1 MAYPF
6 SSYTHRLKTKK
17 WNDTNHL
24 VNPKEKRKGEKK
36 GKQNTKY
43 FKDLS

>member
-6 SSYTHRLKTKK
+6 SSYTLRLKTKK

-24 VNPKEKRKGEKK
+24 VNPKEKRREK
-36 GKQNTKY
+36 GKTKHKI
-43 FKDLS
+43 F